1 MTAEALQA
9 AFNFTPADLPDNRAG
24 KLSPTQQARMSVTK
38 GRGQIVNIVMG
49 VIFIAFI
56 VVIAV
61 VVLPQVTASQ
71 DPNSSA
77 VPSWII
83 VLVIAVVVGII
94 ALSFL
99 RTRRKLTNLTG
110 EVLTVEGVANT
121 RARAF
126 AGEDTVDMIFRLSIG
141 KMTFAVPGPQQL
153 DAFEDGKTYRGY
165 YVKGTLPI
173 LVSAEAL

>member
-1 MTAEALQA
+1 
-9 AFNFTPADLPDNRAG
+9 
-24 KLSPTQQARMSVTK
+24 
-38 GRGQIVNIVMG
+38 
-49 VIFIAFI
+49 
-56 VVIAV
+56 
-61 VVLPQVTASQ
+61 
-71 DPNSSA
+71 
-77 VPSWII
+77 
-83 VLVIAVVVGII
+83 
-94 ALSFL
+94 
-99 RTRRKLTNLTG
+99 
-110 EVLTVEGVANT
+110 VLTVEGVANT